1 MSIKTHIEIPVTLY
15 ADGDIEAG
23 EIYAEITLAPMIVDG
38 NKHTDTYILSS
49 EDLTALVGDYGVESL
64 AAELITDAQDRAE
77 LQAEHD
83 NDLRIERLRG

>member
-23 EIYAEITLAPMIVDG
+23 EIYAEITLAPWFVDG
-38 NKHTDTYILSS
+38 NKYTDTYVLSS
-49 EDLTALVGDYGVESL
+49 GDLAALVGESGVQSL
-64 AAELITDAQDRAE
+64 VEELITDAQDRAE